1 MGFISDT
8 YPVALTTPL
17 ATDAYHFTTP
27 YAYWL
32 EGRADNRA
40 VFYMFGRKEALGGG
54 YTVAGGL
61 EGVVD
66 IVKRWQESGFT
77 AEDLD
82 YLCALKTPSGKRKF
96 PEEFIEYLSGMEFRL
111 KIDAAPEGSVFFP
124 QEPVLRVE
132 GPVVQ
137 VKMLESVAL
146 CLMNGHSGY
155 MTQAA
160 RQSDVLEAELEN
172 GAPKGFASAQGLRR
186 GPALGAA
193 LESSRS
199 LGAGGYASTST
210 AAASR
215 LYGQDFAGT
224 MDHAWVMTHEGEV
237 GDTGMAELFRLRDE
251 GRTDELRAALKQ
263 DAFRSFAFAWPE
275 AGTLLVDTY
284 DPVQG
289 LENAITVIKELRAL
303 GLGKGYGVRFDSGD
317 IVKYSK
323 MALRRFAQEGWVE
336 GLDPA
341 AVAGMSDEDLLK
353 LSEKCTVYCAAA
365 DGIDEH
371 SAQQMRRDGAFFRSW
386 GIGTAGSHV
395 QPVGQVYK
403 ASLFD
408 MEVHEEAGAPR
419 EPRMTPVMKIASNA
433 PVKSSNPGRIN
444 SRRHYGADGMLS
456 HVVVYDE
463 RAGLDPAGT
472 AVNLRDFGDTAVP
485 PPGVRQEDLLVPV
498 FDENGSYVYRE
509 PPKKEAW
516 PGAGRTVTDLSA
528 IARFVRSQL
537 ATLPDAVR
545 RVVRPRD
552 VLIRDRLAALFND
565 AKKSGAQTF
574 TVDMAALE
582 SSLPPACGHIP
593 VYLDRNLHAQRTAC
607 EKKHLAGGG
616 GKGVGSYRERFE
628 GGLPS
633 P

>member
-8 YPVALTTPL
+8 YPVELTTPL

-32 EGRADNRA
+32 EGRAENRA

-66 IVKRWQESGFT
+66 IVKRWQEYGFI
-77 AEDLD
+77 AKDIAFLR
-82 YLCALKTPSGKRKF
+82 AQKTPSGNRKF
-96 PEEFIEYLSGMEFRL
+96 PEEFIQYLQTMKFKL
-111 KIDAAPEGSVFFP
+111 KIDAAPEGTAFFP
-124 QEPVLRVE
+124 QEPVLRIE
-132 GPVVQ
+132 GPIIQ
-137 VKMLESVAL
+137 AKMLESVAL

-160 RQSDVLEAELEN
+160 RQSGVLEEELEN
-172 GAPKGFASAQGLRR
+172 GAPRGSASVQGMRR

-199 LGAGGYASTST
+199 LNAGGYTSTST
-210 AAASR
+210 VAAAR
-215 LYGQDFAGT
+215 LYGQEFAGT

-237 GDTGMAELFRLRDE
+237 GDAGMAELFRLRDE
-251 GRTDELRAALKQ
+251 GKTDELRAALKQ

-289 LENAITVIKELRAL
+289 LENAIVVIKELRAL
-303 GLGKGYGVRFDSGD
+303 GLGEGYGVRFDSGD
-317 IVKYSK
+317 IVRYSK
-323 MALRRFAQEGWVE
+323 IALRRFAQEGWVE
-336 GLDPA
+336 GLSPSA
-341 AVAGMSDEDLLK
+341 AAGMSDEDLLK
-353 LSEKCTVYCAAA
+353 LSEKCTVFCAAA

-408 MEVHEEAGAPR
+408 MEVHEEGSAPR
-419 EPRMTPVMKIASNA
+419 ESRMTPVMKIASNA

-463 RAGLDPAGT
+463 NAGLDSAGA

-485 PPGVRQEDLLVPV
+485 PPGVRQKDILVPV
-498 FDENGSYVYRE
+498 FDENGGYVYKE
-509 PPKKEAW
+509 PPKKESW
-516 PGAGRTVTDLSA
+516 PGSGHMVTDLSA
-528 IARFVRSQL
+528 IAEFIRTQL
-537 ATLPDAVR
+537 GTLPEAVR
-545 RVVRPRD
+545 RVVKPRD
-552 VLIRDRLAALFND
+552 ALIRDRLAALFND

-593 VYLDRNLHAQRTAC
+593 VYLDRNLHAQRTDC
-607 EKKHLAGGG
+607 ERKHLDGGG